1 MKILLVVSVAFAS
14 IFTLSAQDKNAIKG
28 EWFNEEKEGR
38 IEISEE
44 NGKFYGKL
52 IWLKEPKEDG
62 KPKTDK
68 NNPDKSKRDRP
79 LKGLRILE
87 GFEYK
92 NGSWENGEIYDPKS
106 GKTYSCIM
114 KLKNRDTLEVRGYV
128 GISLIG
134 RTTTWTRAD

>member
-1 MKILLVVSVAFAS
+1 MKILGLLTLAFVG
-14 IFTLSAQDKNAIKG
+14 IFTLSAQDKNAIEG

-38 IEISEE
+38 IEIFQE
-44 NGKFYGKL
+44 NGEFHGKL
-52 IWLKEPKEDG
+52 VWLKEPYEDG

-68 NNPDKSKRDRP
+68 NNPEKSKRERP
-79 LKGLRILE
+79 LKGLRILK

-92 NGSWENGEIYDPKS
+92 DGNWEDGEIYDPKT

-128 GISLIG
+128 GVSLIG